1 VTDMYI
7 KASERTPEFNY
18 ISSSGEM
25 IFTGESYP
33 ENASNFYKPILEK
46 LESLCQ
52 SNTPLIL
59 KFELIYLNSS
69 SLGIFRNM
77 MNLLV
82 KYVHEGNSISVI
94 WQYFEDDEG
103 IIEIGQDLHE
113 LFPSI
118 DFQFKTITD

>member
-1 VTDMYI
+1 MYI

-18 ISSSGEM
+18 NSSSGEM